1 VQLFGRTV
9 ADGYKIIVDL
19 GSMYD
24 EIKIL
29 NCKIKG
35 YLYNLDL
42 MTLLTYIT
50 PER

>member
-1 VQLFGRTV
+1 VKLLGRTV
-9 ADGYKIIVDL
+9 ADGYKIIADI
-19 GSMYD
+19 GSVYD
-24 EIKIL
+24 TIKIL

-42 MTLLTYIT
+42 MTFFTYIT